1 MSDGWRVTSDEGD
14 TCYSS
19 LEGVDVDL
27 RDKVIVIT
35 GASSGFGEQIA
46 RRCARRGANVVLA
59 ARSSEPLE
67 QLAQELRAR
76 GGRALAVAA
85 DVTSDAD
92 VAWLAATTLD
102 SFGRADVLVANA
114 GFGVLDR
121 IADAPIEDLQEMIE
135 VNLIG
140 TARCVKA
147 LLPSMIQRRSGQVV
161 IMASIAGLIATH
173 NMGYYSASKFALV
186 ALARTLML
194 ELHGTGVRC
203 TLICP
208 GNAPTGFQQRA
219 DSAKYARI
227 TRLVACTSQQV
238 AEATVR
244 AIQRRTHGEVVV
256 PGQGRALSILANP
269 IPSLSRLVIRL
280 VG

>member
-1 MSDGWRVTSDEGD
+1 
-14 TCYSS
+14 
-19 LEGVDVDL
+19 VDL

-46 RRCARRGANVVLA
+46 RRCARRGANLVLA
-59 ARSSEPLE
+59 ARSIEPLE
-67 QLAQELRAR
+67 QLAQELDTRD
-76 GGRALAVAA
+76 GRALAVAA
-85 DVTSDAD
+85 DVTSDSD
-92 VAWLAATTLD
+92 VARLAAATLER
-102 SFGRADVLVANA
+102 FGRADVLVANA

-121 IADAPIEDLQEMIE
+121 IVDAPIEDLREMIE

-140 TARCVKA
+140 ATRCVKA
-147 LLPSMIQRRSGQVV
+147 LLPSMLQCHSGQVV

-186 ALARTLML
+186 GMARALMI
-194 ELHGTGVRC
+194 ELDGTGVRC
-203 TLICP
+203 AMICP
-208 GNAPTGFQQRA
+208 GIAPTGFQQRA
-219 DSAKYARI
+219 DAAKYPSI
-227 TRLVACTSQQV
+227 TRLVACTSEQV

-256 PGQGRALSILANP
+256 PWQGRALSILANP
-269 IPSLSRLVIRL
+269 LPSLSRLVIRL